1 MTAEELVNEFKEASQ
16 RMQRCYDCGGK
27 VLLRYSPGCTFIHCI
42 KCRESKMAL
51 PDWKPAEVIKQWND
65 LPAIKPVP
73 VSTRDKKLAGQETAT
88 TSKASSDHN

>member
-1 MTAEELVNEFKEASQ
+1 MTAEELVNEFTEAAQ

-51 PDWKPAEVIKQWND
+51 PDWKPAEVIRKWND
-65 LPAIKPVP
+65 LPATKPVP
-73 VSTRDKKLAGQETAT
+73 VSIRDKKRTFQESAAT
-88 TSKASSDHN
+88 FKASSDQN

>member
-1 MTAEELVNEFKEASQ
+1 MTAEELINEFKEASQ
-16 RMQRCYDCGGK
+16 HMQRCYDCGGK

-73 VSTRDKKLAGQETAT
+73 VSIRDKKLTEQEIAA

>member
-1 MTAEELVNEFKEASQ
+1 MTAEELINEFKEAAQ
-16 RMQRCYDCGGK
+16 HMQRCYDCGGK

-65 LPAIKPVP
+65 LPAMKPVP
-73 VSTRDKKLAGQETAT
+73 VSIRDKKLTGQEIAA